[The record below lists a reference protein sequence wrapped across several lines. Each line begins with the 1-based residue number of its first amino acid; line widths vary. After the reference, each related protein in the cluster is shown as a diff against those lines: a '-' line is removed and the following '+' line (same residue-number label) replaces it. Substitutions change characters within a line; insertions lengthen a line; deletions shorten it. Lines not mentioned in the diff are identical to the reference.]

1 MDRLDQLK
9 VFIRVAELGSFTRA
23 AEALGMQKGAAST
36 AVQQLEN
43 TLGARLLQRT
53 TRRVELTQDGRACY
67 ERARDLLADADDL
80 QALFRQTAQRL
91 AGRLRIDM
99 PAGIAQYHV
108 IPQLPLF
115 TDPHPGLQL
124 EISATDRRVDL
135 IREGFDCVLRVG
147 RVDEPSL
154 VVRPLGH
161 ARVVTFASPAY
172 LARHGTPRTLEELAG
187 HKLIHYAVNFGGQ
200 PDGWEY
206 FDGKEYRELPLDG
219 GISVNNAAAYDA
231 ACLAGY
237 GLIQVPLFGAG
248 RHVEDGSL
256 VQVLPQY
263 EAKPM
268 PVSLLYAHRR
278 HLPLRVRAFMDWIA
292 ALLRPLL
299 IGNPG
304 K

>member
-80 QALFRQTAQRL
+80 EALFSQTAQRL
-91 AGRLRIDM
+91 SGRLRIDM
-99 PAGIAQYHV
+99 PAGIAQFHV
-108 IPQLPLF
+108 IPRLPLF

-147 RVDEPSL
+147 RVEDPSL

-172 LARHGTPRTLEELAG
+172 LARHGTPRTLEDLAG
-187 HKLIHYAVNFGGQ
+187 HRLINYAVNFGGQ
-200 PDGWEY
+200 PEGWEY
-206 FDGKEYRELPLDG
+206 FDGKDYRELPMQP
-219 GISVNNAAAYDA
+219 SVTVNNAAAYDA

-278 HLPLRVRAFMDWIA
+278 HLPLRVRAFMDWVA
-292 ALLRPLL
+292 ALLRPMLVEAA
-299 IGNPG
+299 G